1 MLQSF
6 YFRTPLFTEKSIPVL
21 SFYFKDLTLGFIA
34 QTGSV
39 YSSDNSDWGDLK
51 KSAGVEFRLF
61 GYNVYSYPLAIT
73 YEYHIAHRK
82 KDGKHY
88 FRVLF
93 DF

>member
-1 MLQSF
+1 MKNIYTWAAKLAK
-6 YFRTPLFTEKSIPVL
+6 RT
-21 SFYFKDLTLGFIA
+21 LT
-34 QTGSV
+34 V
-39 YSSDNSDWGDLK
+39 GDLK
-51 KSAGVEFRLF
+51 TSKGIEFRLF

-73 YEYHIAHRK
+73 YEYHIADGK